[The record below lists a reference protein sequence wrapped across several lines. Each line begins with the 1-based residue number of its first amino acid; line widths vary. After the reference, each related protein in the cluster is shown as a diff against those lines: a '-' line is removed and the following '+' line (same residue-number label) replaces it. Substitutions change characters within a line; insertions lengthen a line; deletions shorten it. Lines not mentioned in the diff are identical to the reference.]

1 MKATSK
7 ISGKIPTKALEAQA
21 QSSDPNTSV
30 WVSANAGSGKT
41 HVLTERVI
49 RILLTGTPPSRILC
63 LTYTKA
69 AAAVMQ
75 TRIFSRLSQ
84 WTRISDEELG
94 EALQKLEH
102 KKPDTLRITAA
113 RKLFAH
119 ALETP
124 GGLKIQT
131 IHAFCEALLHQFPV
145 EANIAGHFEMIDDMR
160 QIALIGEAKRLILE
174 TAYKRDDEELSQA
187 FDLILSTV
195 GEFGLDRLLSEA
207 IYKRQSLSEP
217 LLRWREQGIEFFR
230 RIFGVKASD
239 NPENLSYALKEA
251 ALYSP
256 DRIALFLSAGG
267 SNMEKFCDRIEA
279 LATEAN
285 WRNFKDLAHD
295 IYFTGQGKAR
305 SPKTIFT
312 KAVQA
317 VAPDAIDE
325 FGEKHDHVLQLI
337 DAICAVDLVG
347 LNQAAYVLVDA
358 LNSLYNR
365 LKKRRGFLDFDDLI
379 HKTVAMLKRKG
390 AGEWVQYKL
399 DRGIDHI
406 LVDEAQDTSPA
417 QWQIIRL
424 LSEEFFSGTTA
435 RNERRTLFAVGD
447 EKQSIYSF
455 QGAIPEDFAQNGR
468 AVEKRALAAKLGFK
482 KLRLDF
488 SFRSTADVLNA
499 VDHVFEHP
507 QNYQGLSAENEKTIH
522 EPVRKDEPGEVDVW
536 EALTP
541 DEVSEPED
549 WREPVDQLAAPA
561 IKLARQMALTIKHW
575 LDNGEVIAGK
585 NRLITPRDIMV
596 LVRKR
601 DQFVHALSRE
611 LKNLHIAVAGAD
623 RLRLADHIAVRD
635 LVALGRFVLQ
645 PYDDLSLAAVLKSP
659 IFGLNENDL
668 LKIAAERSDLLYRAL
683 EQQAGNDPKYQR
695 AYDLLEELR
704 ALADITPVYEFY
716 SRILSEHHGRRDIL
730 ARLGNEASDVLD
742 AFMDYTL
749 AVQKTG
755 LPGLQAF
762 LETLAEAQPEIK
774 REMDQS
780 RNEVRIMTVHAA
792 KGLEAAVVFLV
803 DSGSRI
809 WNSQHEPKLIEV
821 DSTAKGQT
829 IEPVLLWQPSSDY
842 KTALIGEA
850 IDGLKQRAAE
860 EYRRLLYVG
869 MTRAEDR
876 LIVCGYKSNRPTT
889 GTWLDLVKDAL
900 QNEMVEISSP
910 VDGITAYR
918 YQITPPQLGMYNKEK
933 VVEEVIQHFDMPDY
947 LLQRAPAEQ
956 GLPRP
961 LSPSKA
967 SILIEDAPNID
978 PHGMSISPIFQKT
991 EQSQLPTSLERGTLI
1006 HTLLQYL
1013 PDVAEDKR
1021 RALTQNYLA
1030 KQAGHFDEKSRQQMQ
1045 KMIFDVLDNP
1055 QFKLLFSKQSQAE
1068 VALMGVVDVRGKQ
1081 RPVSGQIDRLVVDDA
1096 HVLFADFKTGQV
1108 PESMNEVP
1116 DGYILQMALY
1126 RKLLG
1131 EIYPNK
1137 QFKGLLIYTNGPVVF
1152 EMNETQMRNMV
1163 ESL

>member
-1 MKATSK
+1 MKATS
-7 ISGKIPTKALEAQA
+7 KIPTKALEAQA

-75 TRIFSRLSQ
+75 TRIFARLSQ
-84 WTRISDEELG
+84 WTRISDEALG
-94 EALQKLEH
+94 EALEKLEH
-102 KKPDTLRITAA
+102 KKPDILRIAAA

-160 QIALIGEAKRLILE
+160 QIALISEAKRLILE
-174 TAYKRDDEELSQA
+174 TAYKREDEDLSKA

-207 IYKRQSLSEP
+207 IYKRQSLEHGLS
-217 LLRWREQGIEFFR
+217 RWREQGIEFFR
-230 RIFGVKASD
+230 KIFGVKASD
-239 NPENLSYALKEA
+239 NPQNLSQALKET

-267 SNMEKFCDRIEA
+267 ANMEKFCDRIEA
-279 LATEAN
+279 LANENN
-285 WRNFKDLAHD
+285 WRNYKNLAYD

-312 KAVQA
+312 KAVQS
-317 VAPDAIDE
+317 VAPDSIDE
-325 FGEKHDHVLQLI
+325 FAEKHENILQLM
-337 DAICAVDLVG
+337 DALCAVDLVE

-358 LNSLYNR
+358 LTSLYNR

-417 QWQIIRL
+417 QWQIVRL
-424 LSEEFFSGTTA
+424 LSEEFFSGNTA
-435 RNERRTLFAVGD
+435 RDEQRTLFAVGD

-488 SFRSTADVLNA
+488 SFRSTTDVLNA
-499 VDHVFEHP
+499 VDHVFSIAE
-507 QNYQGLSAENEKTIH
+507 NYQGLSAENEKTIH
-522 EPVRKDEPGEVDVW
+522 IPVRKDEPGEVDVW

-541 DEVSEPED
+541 EDISEPDD

-585 NRLITPRDIMV
+585 NRLIAPRDIMV

-611 LKNLHIAVAGAD
+611 LKNLKIAVAGAD
-623 RLRLADHIAVRD
+623 RLRLADHIAIRD

-645 PYDDLSLAAVLKSP
+645 PYDNLSLAAVLKSP
-659 IFGLNENDL
+659 IFGFSDVDLEN
-668 LKIAAERSDLLYRAL
+668 IAIERDNVRLYDTL
-683 EQQAGNDPKYQR
+683 EHRAGNDPKFQH

-704 ALADITPVYEFY
+704 SLADITPVYEFY

-730 ARLGNEASDVLD
+730 ARLGNEASDILD

-755 LPGLQAF
+755 LPGLQVF

-780 RNEVRIMTVHAA
+780 RNEVRIMTVQAA
-792 KGLEAAVVFLV
+792 KGLEEAVVLLV
-803 DSGSRI
+803 DSGGRI

-821 DSTAKGQT
+821 DSTATGQT
-829 IEPVLLWQPSSDY
+829 IDPVLLWQPSSDY

-850 IDGLKQRAAE
+850 IDGLKQKAAE

-876 LIVCGYKSNRPTT
+876 LIVCGYKSNRPTL

-910 VDGITAYR
+910 IEGITAYR
-918 YQITPPQLGMYNKEK
+918 YQITPPQLGMFNKEQ
-933 VVEEVIQHFDMPDY
+933 VMEEIVREFDMPAY
-947 LLQRAPAEQ
+947 LKERAPAEK

-978 PHGMSISPIFQKT
+978 PSGMTLSPIFQKSSIK
-991 EQSQLPTSLERGTLI
+991 QPYFSSERGTLI

-1013 PDVAEDKR
+1013 PDVEADKR
-1021 RALTQNYLA
+1021 QKLTQNYLE
-1030 KQAGHFDEKSRQQMQ
+1030 KQAGHFDENTRQS
-1045 KMIFDVLDNP
+1045 ISDLVLDLLNNQ
-1055 QFKLLFSKQSQAE
+1055 QFKQLFSPNAQAE
-1068 VALMGVVDVRGKQ
+1068 VALMGVVEVNGKQ
-1081 RPVSGQIDRLVVDDA
+1081 RPVSGQIDRLLVDKTS
-1096 HVLFADFKTGQV
+1096 VLFADFKTGQV
-1108 PESMNEVP
+1108 PESIDKVP

-1131 EIYPNK
+1131 EIYPDK
-1137 QFKGLLIYTNGPVVF
+1137 KFKGLLIYTNGPVIF
-1152 EMNETQMRNMV
+1152 EMDEQQMRNMV